1 MKIIDLY
8 SRPHHYAQLGNAL
21 QKYFIAYSAFIMG
34 TLKGTT
40 GRFFNFSAQSQ
51 KITGSSNGPELP

>member
-8 SRPHHYAQLGNAL
+8 SRSHHYAQLGNAL
-21 QKYFIAYSAFIMG
+21 QKHFIAYSAFVMG